1 MRAPRIYID
10 TSVVGGCLDDEFS
23 IPSRALFEKA
33 RQGKALFLVSGL
45 LMRELSKAPENVR
58 RVLTG
63 MPPSCVEVIADSVD
77 ARELRE
83 AYLKA
88 RVVGRASTNDAFHV
102 ALATVARADLVVSW
116 NFKHVVHYDKIRMF
130 NAVNLMR
137 GYSAIEIRSPLE
149 VV

>member
-1 MRAPRIYID
+1 MRSPRIYID
-10 TSVVGGCLDDEFS
+10 TSVVGGCLDDEFKA
-23 IPSRALFEKA
+23 PSRALFEKA
-33 RQGKALFLVSGL
+33 RQGKALLLVSGL
-45 LMRELSKAPENVR
+45 LVRELSRAPESVR
-58 RVLTG
+58 LVLAG
-63 MPPSCVEVIADSVD
+63 LPSTCVEVIADSAE
-77 ARELRE
+77 ARALRD

-88 RVVGRASTNDAFHV
+88 RVVGRASANDAFHV

-137 GYSAIEIRSPLE
+137 GYTAIEIRSPLE